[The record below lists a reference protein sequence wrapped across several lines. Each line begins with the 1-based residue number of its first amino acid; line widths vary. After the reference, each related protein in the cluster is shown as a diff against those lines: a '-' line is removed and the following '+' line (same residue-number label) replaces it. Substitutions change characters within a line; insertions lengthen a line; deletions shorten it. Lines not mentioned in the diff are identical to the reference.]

1 MICKLRTI
9 VDGFFER
16 EDLENKTDGI
26 RVIFRNTDIFP
37 FFFYLDVVKGL
48 VY

>member
-26 RVIFRNTDIFP
+26 RVILRNT
-37 FFFYLDVVKGL
+37 VVVL
-48 VY
+48 FILP